1 MNIGH
6 GFRSATTST
15 VSGIIVTAGA
25 SCGVCSGSS
34 HARLA
39 LLRGLR
45 KYHGIHR
52 GRQQAHAGHVVDGIL
67 VRQLLGQRLTGLFG
81 GQLVIRYEHGSGDGR
96 IDRIVDGM
104 ESAVQRLTTRNGH

>member
-1 MNIGH
+1 MNVSH
-6 GFRSATTST
+6 GFRGTATST
-15 VSGIIVTAGA
+15 VSGIITAGA
-25 SCGVCSGSS
+25 SCGVCSDSG

-39 LLRGLR
+39 LLRGLC

-52 GRQQAHAGHVVDGIL
+52 GGQQAHAGHVVDGIL
-67 VRQLLGQRLTGLFG
+67 VRQFLGQRLTGLFG

-104 ESAVQRLTTRNGH
+104 ESAVQRLAARNGH